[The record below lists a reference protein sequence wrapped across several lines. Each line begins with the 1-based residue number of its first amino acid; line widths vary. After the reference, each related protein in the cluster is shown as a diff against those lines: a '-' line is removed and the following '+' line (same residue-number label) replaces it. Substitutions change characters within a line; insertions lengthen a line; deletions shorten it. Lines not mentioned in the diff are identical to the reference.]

1 MVLLGS
7 NLSSTYLYANYLLTM
22 HENRKADE
30 KLVLA
35 IRRNTL
41 SLARSALVKTVQ
53 AVQAAMPNVCHKS
66 PAVPFNPPDSPPL
79 VSFSAAPTTSSAS
92 CSRST

>member
-7 NLSSTYLYANYLLTM
+7 NLSSTYLYANYLLTL

-53 AVQAAMPNVCHKS
+53 AVQASMPNVRGAERAAFCVCCVADLLHRS
-66 PAVPFNPPDSPPL
+66 SWQ
-79 VSFSAAPTTSSAS
+79 APTT
-92 CSRST
+92 